1 MLDRNTLPPNP
12 TRSGMSLSLYQR
24 MNEGPQWLTGTD
36 KFAPR
41 RVSIIGGEPDI
52 ESGLMR
58 LGSDPRLIRAQSDA
72 QAAYDNEASR
82 ADLLTIAES
91 ASRTDQ
97 ANRAAAAL
105 MLKQAQ
111 EGDDAQRAPLG
122 ASAGPRRQV
131 AVSMYPRAPGLLARL
146 RASAKPFQGGR

>member
-1 MLDRNTLPPNP
+1 MFNWNTLFPNP
-12 TRSGMSLSLYQR
+12 TRSGMSLSLYQK
-24 MNEGPQWLTGTD
+24 MNEGPHWLTGTE
-36 KFAPR
+36 KFAPG
-41 RVSIIGGEPDI
+41 RVSLNGGEPDI
-52 ESGLMR
+52 ENGLIR
-58 LGSDPRLIRAQSDA
+58 LGSDPRLIRAQADA

-111 EGDDAQRAPLG
+111 ESDDAQSAPLRVSG
-122 ASAGPRRQV
+122 GSRRQV
-131 AVSMYPRAPGLLARL
+131 AISMYPRAPGLLARL

>member
-1 MLDRNTLPPNP
+1 MLDWNTLLPNP
-12 TRSGMSLSLYQR
+12 TRSGMSPCLYQK

-36 KFAPR
+36 KFAPGG
-41 RVSIIGGEPDI
+41 VSIIGGEPDI
-52 ESGLMR
+52 ENGLLR
-58 LGSDPRLIRAQSDA
+58 LGSDPRLSGAQADA
-72 QAAYDNEASR
+72 QAAYDNEVSR

-111 EGDDAQRAPLG
+111 EGDDAQRAPWG
-122 ASAGPRRQV
+122 VSGGPRRQV